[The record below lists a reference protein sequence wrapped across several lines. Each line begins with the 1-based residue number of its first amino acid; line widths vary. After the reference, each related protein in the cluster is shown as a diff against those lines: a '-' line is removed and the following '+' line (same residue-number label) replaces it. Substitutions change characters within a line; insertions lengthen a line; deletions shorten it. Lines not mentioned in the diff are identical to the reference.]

1 MKVCVMMT
9 SSFTSTRRHTQ
20 VRWRLVAG
28 ARSIVARECLRDGS
42 AAALCHH
49 SCNSGDRAWGV

>member
-1 MKVCVMMT
+1 LRDDDIVVYFN
-9 SSFTSTRRHTQ
+9 SAYTQ
-20 VRWRLVAG
+20 VKWRLVAG

-42 AAALCHH
+42 AAALCRH